1 MTAADLT
8 NMLAALGDTPDAVAD
23 QLRALGIK
31 GGQSDYCGCPI
42 ANYLLQSGAYTCVF
56 VAPSEIL
63 ADADMVQTPM
73 PIAAFIGR
81 FDVGDYPDLIDIT
94 QEHSA

>member
-1 MTAADLT
+1 MTAADLAD
-8 NMLAALGDTPDAVAD
+8 MLATLGDTPDAVAD

-42 ANYLLQSGAYTCVF
+42 ARYLLQSGAYTCVF

-63 ADADMVQTPM
+63 ADADMIQTPM
-73 PIAAFIGR
+73 PIALFIGR
-81 FDVGDYPDLIDIT
+81 FDVGDYPDLA
-94 QEHSA
+94 QVEVEA

>member
-8 NMLAALGDTPDAVAD
+8 DMLDALGATPDAVAD
-23 QLRALGIK
+23 QLRALGIR
-31 GGQSDYCGCPI
+31 GGQSDYCGCPV

-81 FDVGDYPDLIDIT
+81 FDVGDYPDLV
-94 QEHSA
+94 QLEVEA